1 MRQFPASP
9 ITTLLDEKPLYNL
22 GESMG
27 RDLTV
32 AELLGP
38 RRAWPAWPG

>member
-9 ITTLLDEKPLYNL
+9 ITALIDEKPLYNL

-32 AELLGP
+32 AACSAP
-38 RRAWPAWPG
+38 AAWRNWPM